1 MTSIREDLHSLLE
14 ILPEWRTEFASLQ
27 HGGEGVAVATTV
39 SGTTILRDTLAIL
52 QRIGPKD
59 IYSLLLKKNDKR
71 LASIIRNLYF
81 IPLAE
86 KMVISSVNLKRFS
99 QERKFDQETLH
110 AQATSIA
117 VEIAVRLES
126 ALQKNLS
133 EGKEDGFRI
142 LLPAYAQSSVNNA
155 VIDYIKGECQW
166 ERSLYDAP
174 QEEGEENPIERAA
187 DESKPNPEQLALS
200 REKVGHLNA
209 FRKRLSVMIKDGDED
224 GSLSV
229 IDCLF
234 GLGLTQHSKSGEE
247 MTMREC
253 CEKLDIQ
260 GETQARKIAR
270 CQVLLDKGLDKIR
283 GAIRENLPGL
293 TECFQSEININ
304 VASRRELN
312 HQLGMT
318 EGEIERLIQNRQLL
332 AIEELPAK
340 GVLKQERLNT
350 IISNGAVA
358 AFVPVDMN
366 SAPSRDLMDILGMDK
381 ASAKTIV
388 DKRPFS
394 ELGDVY
400 RLLSL
405 SEQDALNLTRR
416 GAVLKKPSLT
426 GKSLNSAS
434 EAELLAAGL
443 PDDRVAAI
451 LRARPFSKWT
461 DIEDFLLGD
470 KKIFGILKANFYLLG
485 NSS

>member
-1 MTSIREDLHSLLE
+1 LL
-14 ILPEWRTEFASLQ
+14 R
-27 HGGEGVAVATTV
+27 
-39 SGTTILRDTLAIL
+39 
-52 QRIGPKD
+52 
-59 IYSLLLKKNDKR
+59 KNDKR
-71 LASIIRNLYF
+71 LASIFRNLYF

-86 KMVISSVNLKRFS
+86 KMVLSSVNLKRFS
-99 QERKFDQETLH
+99 QERKFDRETLH
-110 AQATSIA
+110 AQATSMA
-117 VEIAVRLES
+117 VEIAVKLES
-126 ALQKNLS
+126 ALQKHLN

-224 GSLSV
+224 GSLTV

-234 GLGLTQHSKSGEE
+234 GLGLTPHSKSGEE

-318 EGEIERLIQNRQLL
+318 EGEIERLILNRQLL
-332 AIEELPAK
+332 AIEELLSK

-350 IISNGAVA
+350 IITNGAVA
-358 AFVPVDMN
+358 AFVPVDIN
-366 SAPSRDLMDILGMDK
+366 SAPSRDLMDI
-381 ASAKTIV
+381 
-388 DKRPFS
+388 
-394 ELGDVY
+394 LGDVY

-405 SEQDALNLTRR
+405 SEQDALSLTRR

-443 PDDRVAAI
+443 PNDRVAAI
-451 LRARPFSKWT
+451 MRARPFSKWT

-470 KKIFGILKANFYLLG
+470 KTIFGILKTNFYLLG